1 MFSKEKIK
9 KRLVELANLRYGD
22 SLPIPTIYA
31 QRLEGGKTEGFT
43 LSEGQRWGEYD
54 TIYQLNFNLEIP
66 ASWRNLVVALHLNLT
81 TGPSF
86 GINTVEGLVSI
97 DGHPFHALDRYHR
110 EIILTSQQV
119 EKGKLAVSIKLWS
132 GINEKYHTVEK
143 MELRCIDQP
152 THQLYTQMSLILT
165 ALENLSE
172 QSPSYY
178 SLAAA
183 LEESCAALDFR
194 KTDKNSFYQSV
205 GKALEI
211 LNSRVAQ
218 INQQFASLS
227 PDKSWQPHVTGIGHA
242 HIDVA
247 WLWRLSHTRL
257 KAADTF
263 STALYHMERYPHFVF
278 IQSQPQL
285 YQFVK
290 EDQPELF
297 NRIKEKV
304 AAGQWEAE
312 GAMWVESDT
321 NIPNGESLVRQFLF
335 GQRFFQR
342 EFGYTCKVL
351 WLPDVFGYSPALP
364 QLIKG
369 AEAEYFIT
377 SKLSWN
383 DTNRMP
389 ADTFWWQGMDG
400 SKVLTYFLT
409 AQNDDS
415 WHAYTYNGDMHPGV
429 LARAWKNY
437 AQKEI
442 NRETLVAYG
451 WGDGGGGPTRPM
463 IEAAALLGKPLSP
476 ELPTASTGRVADFMD
491 RVKERVTD
499 NSATP
504 EWNGE
509 LYFEYHRGT
518 YTSQARTKRNNR
530 LTERNLHNA
539 EWLSSAAA
547 IVSGQPYPQKELN
560 QVWEKVLTNQFHDI
574 IPGSSIGEVYQDA
587 EETYAEIRAVT
598 DEIITQAQ
606 ETLSQHL
613 NLGPDSLV
621 IFNGLPW
628 ERDALVEI
636 EAGAAQYS
644 GYQIQDLGN
653 GRSLV
658 EFRDVPAYG
667 YQIFPIKPQSSQK
680 TSQVNILKATT
691 EYLENSYYRLEF
703 NQKGQISRL
712 FDKTAGREVLV
723 AGARGN
729 VFQLFED
736 KPLDYDAWDI
746 NDFYKQKS
754 WELDELVSIEPIE
767 QGPLRAGVQLEWLY
781 NGRTRIT
788 QKIYLY
794 RNNPRID
801 FVTQV
806 DWQERQ
812 TLLKVAFPVDVHSP
826 KATAEVQFGNIE
838 RTTHRNTSW
847 DAAKFETC
855 AHKWFDLSEGG
866 YGVAIL
872 NDCKYGYDVL
882 GNVMRQTLLKGA
894 IYPDPQADL
903 GLHEF
908 TYSLLPHSFGGWF
921 GGRVHR
927 AAYELNH
934 PLLVFS
940 GGEANQHPKL
950 PTRWSLV
957 EVESHHNSVIV
968 ETVKKAEDN
977 DGLIIRVY
985 ECANMRGKFSLKFPY
1000 PIARAVEVNLLEHDL
1015 ADNMVEIANNT
1026 LTSYIRPYQIKTFR
1040 VSLTRNP

>member
-1 MFSKEKIK
+1 MFSKEKI
-9 KRLVELANLRYGD
+9 RLRLKELANLRYRE
-22 SLPIPTIYA
+22 SLPIPPIYA
-31 QRLEGGKTEGFT
+31 QPVTGGKTEGFT

-66 ASWRNLVVALHLNLT
+66 TNWRNRVVALHLSLT
-81 TGPSF
+81 TAPSVF
-86 GINTVEGLVSI
+86 TINTVEGLVSI

-110 EIILTSQQV
+110 ELILTSQQV
-119 EKGKLAVSIKLWS
+119 EKAKLAVSIKLWS
-132 GINEKYHTVEK
+132 GINEQYHTVDK
-143 MELRCIDQP
+143 MELRWIDQL
-152 THQLYTQMSLILT
+152 THQLYTQMDLMLT
-165 ALENLSE
+165 ALDNLSDK
-172 QSPSYY
+172 SPTYY

-183 LEESCAALDFR
+183 LEETCAALDFR
-194 KTDKNSFYQSV
+194 RTDNFYPSV
-205 GKALEI
+205 GKALNI
-211 LNSRVAQ
+211 LDSRIAQ

-263 STALYHMERYPHFVF
+263 STALYHMESYPHFIF

-285 YQFVK
+285 YQFIK

-297 NRIKEKV
+297 ARIKEKV
-304 AAGQWEAE
+304 ATGQWEAE

-342 EFGYTCKVL
+342 EFGYTSKVL

-409 AQNDDS
+409 AQNDDG

-429 LARAWKNY
+429 LARVWKNY
-437 AQKEI
+437 RQKDI

-463 IEAAALLGKPLSP
+463 IEAAGLLGKPLSP
-476 ELPTASTGRVADFMD
+476 ELPTVATGRVADFMD
-491 RVKERVTD
+491 RVKQRVEGNPD
-499 NSATP
+499 TP

-539 EWLSSAAA
+539 EWLSSAATL
-547 IVSGQPYPQKELN
+547 VGGQAYPQKELN

-574 IPGSSIGEVYQDA
+574 IPGSSIGEVYHDA
-587 EETYAEIRAVT
+587 EETYAEVRAVT
-598 DEIITQAQ
+598 DEVINQAQ
-606 ETLSQHL
+606 ETLTQQL

-621 IFNGLPW
+621 LFNGLPW
-628 ERDALVEI
+628 ERDALVEVD
-636 EAGAAQYS
+636 EVTARNLNLPTQE
-644 GYQIQDLGN
+644 LGN
-653 GRSLV
+653 GQSLV
-658 EFRDVPAYG
+658 EVKNVPAYG
-667 YQIFPIKPQSSQK
+667 YQTFQPNSTQIKSSAD
-680 TSQVNILKATT
+680 SLSVATK
-691 EYLENSYYRLEF
+691 YLENDYYRLDLNER
-703 NQKGQISRL
+703 GQISRL
-712 FDKTAGREVLV
+712 YDKLRGRDVLS
-723 AGARGN
+723 AEARGN

-736 KPLDYDAWDI
+736 KPLDFDAWDI
-746 NDFYKQKS
+746 DAFYKQKS
-754 WELDELVSIEPIE
+754 WELDNLVSIEPIE
-767 QGPLRAGVQLEWLY
+767 QGPLRAGLRLEWLY
-781 NGRTRIT
+781 SGRTRVT
-788 QKIYLY
+788 QRIYLY

-812 TLLKVAFPVDVHSP
+812 TLLKVAFPVDAHSP

-838 RTTHRNTSW
+838 RPTHRNTSW

-855 AHKWFDLSEGG
+855 THKWFDLSEGD

-894 IYPDPQADL
+894 IYPDPLADL

-908 TYSLLPHSFGGWF
+908 TYSLLPHSGGWF
-921 GGRVHR
+921 EAGVHR

-940 GGEANQHPKL
+940 GGSPNPNSTL

-957 EVESHHNSVIV
+957 EVQSTSDSVIV
-968 ETVKKAEDN
+968 ETVKKAEDS
-977 DGLIIRVY
+977 DDLIIRVY
-985 ECANMRGKFSLKFPY
+985 EAGNRRGKFSLKFPY
-1000 PIARAVEVNLLEHDL
+1000 TINKAVEVNLLEHEL
-1015 ADNMVEIANNT
+1015 ADSAVEVANNN
-1026 LTSYIRPYQIKTFR
+1026 LTSQIRPYQIKTFR
-1040 VSLTRNP
+1040 VSLAI